1 MRASVK
7 AYATPRP
14 PESTQNHSYES
25 RLDPDP
31 LEAAPPAIR
40 AAQCTRTRRRIRRDR
55 ALHRARAFFTTA
67 SSRFTP
73 DRTRARSR
81 TRLQTSRFENGGRDS
96 HDARDDGRLAPRVRV
111 VRVDRARR
119 SQNFSFASIDAVRV
133 ERALAT
139 TCARRRVSRG
149 RRDEDSTSAARP
161 RRARVAGRRVFVSRR
176 GFVTYTTRSNARVV
190 SHENE
195 QIRWAPRASVGR
207 SVGRPGRWPQSRA
220 GVRRRRERGRR
231 RGRPWV
237 ATARAMSAPTLTNML
252 DARVSVITNDGRHIV
267 GTLRGFDQVT
277 NVILEDC
284 AERVYSSESGVEEA
298 PLGVYMIRGDNVCV
312 NARRRRRGG
321 RGIELTED
329 ARARS
334 NARDA
339 KD

>member
-1 MRASVK
+1 MYAHATSYSTRSRAAPRARLLYDRVVPFHARSHARTLEDAPSNVAIRKPAAIRTMRAMTVV
-7 AYATPRP
+7 
-14 PESTQNHSYES
+14 S
-25 RLDPDP
+25 RL
-31 LEAAPPAIR
+31 ASASFAS
-40 AAQCTRTRRRIRRDR
+40 
-55 ALHRARAFFTTA
+55 TA
-67 SSRFTP
+67 
-73 DRTRARSR
+73 
-81 TRLQTSRFENGGRDS
+81 
-96 HDARDDGRLAPRVRV
+96 
-111 VRVDRARR
+111 RVDRARR

-321 RGIELTED
+321 RGIEWTED

>member
-1 MRASVK
+1 MRAMTVV
-7 AYATPRP
+7 
-14 PESTQNHSYES
+14 S
-25 RLDPDP
+25 RL
-31 LEAAPPAIR
+31 ASASFAS
-40 AAQCTRTRRRIRRDR
+40 
-55 ALHRARAFFTTA
+55 TA
-67 SSRFTP
+67 
-73 DRTRARSR
+73 
-81 TRLQTSRFENGGRDS
+81 
-96 HDARDDGRLAPRVRV
+96 
-111 VRVDRARR
+111 RVDRARR

-149 RRDEDSTSAARP
+149 RRDEDSTSAARA

-195 QIRWAPRASVGR
+195 QIRSAPRASVGR

-321 RGIELTED
+321 RGIEWTED